1 MHDFRIWLLWES
13 FLFFFFFCLS
23 LDLSHQLLILLLES
37 FFLKCIWKFII
48 CLFQGE
54 VEQIAMMKPKGQT
67 EHESGML
74 EYLEDIIGTSRYK
87 VSGYYLTKLIK
98 EYLTKN
104 TIVFCWLP
112 CTKAQYY
119 KVECFRCT

>member
-37 FFLKCIWKFII
+37 FFVKCIWKFII

-112 CTKAQYY
+112 CTKDQYY